1 MPRGYDG
8 EIRIDTRLDEKGF
21 NHVIK
26 NISSTVKDMGQ
37 RMSSTFKSLGSSIRN
52 MGQKMLSSVLG
63 IAVGFIRV
71 AVNVGVV
78 FDFLMMVIRAI
89 SSMVN
94 SIIAAGTKTSALKE
108 GFENLKLSV
117 RNAFMPLLQVA
128 LPLLQRVAQWL
139 TKIFNVIGQIMGALM
154 GQRTVMRATA
164 DAASDAADST
174 GKMAKNTKEAEKR
187 AKGALAAFDEINVL
201 EIESPIEE
209 SEAGGGAGAG
219 AGDAYEMIE
228 ISEEIL
234 NLANK
239 IREAFKIGDLKP
251 FAEEMSRGIVSALD
265 TAKETIANYD
275 FKSIGTSIATFINGI
290 DWPGILGGMAGVL
303 SESVKG
309 VLDLL
314 IGFFQELDWAK
325 LGTDIWDSIVAIITE
340 IDWAGII
347 SRVFELLG
355 TAIGGLTTL
364 LITLGGKIWEA
375 FNEHVI
381 GYFKEKI
388 EDAGGDVWQG
398 LLDGIVEAVVNIG
411 TWIYDHIITPF
422 IEGFKKGFGIASP
435 STLMAEQGKLI
446 IDGLKQGL
454 EEAWKSV
461 KEWIATKIINPL
473 TEMFTKAWDDIKV
486 VWGKVGAWFS
496 NVWSGIKTSFSIAFN
511 AIKFVAQN
519 IWNGIKLVWSKAKLW
534 FADAFQWISDKWT
547 NFTDNLK
554 DGIKA
559 ALNVALGWVEGF
571 VNLFVKAI
579 NLMIGLLNKISIPV
593 PDIPLL
599 GLDGGTI
606 GFNIAPL
613 AEVAIPRLAK
623 GAVIPPNSQFLAMLG
638 DQRSGRNLEA
648 PEDLIR
654 QIVREETA
662 NQEITINFAG
672 NMGKLVREMKPYVD
686 KENRR
691 VGVSLVRGIS

>member
-78 FDFLMMVIRAI
+78 FGFLMMVIRAI

-139 TKIFNVIGQIMGALM
+139 TKIFNVIGQVMGALM

-164 DAASDAADST
+164 DAASDAAGST

-201 EIESPIEE
+201 EVESPIKE
-209 SEAGGGAGAG
+209 SEAGGGGL
-219 AGDAYEMIE
+219 GDALAGYEEVAID
-228 ISEEIL
+228 SKIL
-234 NLANK
+234 DFFDKLREKLAPLK
-239 IREAFKIGDLKP
+239 EA
-251 FAEEMSRGIVSALD
+251 
-265 TAKETIANYD
+265 
-275 FKSIGTSIATFINGI
+275 
-290 DWPGILGGMAGVL
+290 LGGLWDALKELWGV
-303 SESVKG
+303 
-309 VLDLL
+309 
-314 IGFFQELDWAK
+314 
-325 LGTDIWDSIVAIITE
+325 
-340 IDWAGII
+340 
-347 SRVFELLG
+347 
-355 TAIGGLTTL
+355 
-364 LITLGGKIWEA
+364 IWEA
-375 FNEHVI
+375 LRPVFESLGLEGEKLLDIIIDLAVKGIEWLTEKVKELTEWIKNNQEAFRAIVLVLGLIALGIAMIMSPTIAVI
-381 GYFKEKI
+381 VLILALVAAIVLVIKYWPQIKEKAI
-388 EDAGGDVWQG
+388 EVWNK
-398 LLDGIVEAVVNIG
+398 I
-411 TWIYDHIITPF
+411 
-422 IEGFKKGFGIASP
+422 
-435 STLMAEQGKLI
+435 
-446 IDGLKQGL
+446 
-454 EEAWKSV
+454 
-461 KEWIATKIINPL
+461 KE
-473 TEMFTKAWDDIKV
+473 

-511 AIKFVAQN
+511 AIEVVAQET
-519 IWNGIKLVWSKAKLW
+519 WNGIKLVWSKAKLW
-534 FADAFQWISDKWT
+534 FADAIQWISDKWT
-547 NFTDNLK
+547 NFTDDLK

-559 ALNVALGWVEGF
+559 ALNTALGWVEGF

-672 NMGKLVREMKPYVD
+672 SMGALVREMKPYVD